1 MGVAAGWHPAR
12 KHQPPLLICVE
23 IIADQGKRQKTKN
36 RRGSSSD
43 AMPLSQ
49 LDKCDG
55 AFRWLS
61 VTGDF
66 F

>member
-1 MGVAAGWHPAR
+1 
-12 KHQPPLLICVE
+12 VE